1 MFEHQMKHLNIN
13 TPGIEKYNLLF
24 PDQGMAEMVFSL
36 ACKTF
41 TYCNTQ
47 FLNQDMVFKFTVF
60 RPTLGG
66 DTWRLIGK
74 RKSEWLS
81 PWLNVFLFVTNC
93 WGSVFNVFLSGSP
106 VNFILPIFSLFS
118 GLTGWN
124 SGIFQYLFMFFIFL
138 NHTSWSKCDA
148 WIVLCLC
155 GILIGWFPTK
165 DHGHGGCTWWVPL
178 LRPMGVMQSHGTGH
192 ASQNMSQKKK
202 TKKKFYVLANK
213 HCISSVNTN
222 NNGKSVN
229 NKQFVCVYSLEIR
242 YRYLLCASLQAIIS
256 FCSIE
261 KTALKTAFQCIFP
274 SGILLME
281 SML

>member
-1 MFEHQMKHLNIN
+1 
-13 TPGIEKYNLLF
+13 
-24 PDQGMAEMVFSL
+24 
-36 ACKTF
+36 
-41 TYCNTQ
+41 
-47 FLNQDMVFKFTVF
+47 
-60 RPTLGG
+60 
-66 DTWRLIGK
+66 
-74 RKSEWLS
+74 
-81 PWLNVFLFVTNC
+81 
-93 WGSVFNVFLSGSP
+93 
-106 VNFILPIFSLFS
+106 
-118 GLTGWN
+118 
-124 SGIFQYLFMFFIFL
+124 MFFFF
-138 NHTSWSKCDA
+138 
-148 WIVLCLC
+148 WI
-155 GILIGWFPTK
+155 ILHGQIAMHGSFCVSAGFWLADVRQK
-165 DHGHGGCTWWVPL
+165 NHGHGGCTWWVPL